1 MRSINNVNFLK
12 VQGHE
17 GLVRDVVSGAII
29 STNDNEYN
37 AFKLKREKELSRQKQ
52 IEDQLKEINDLKT
65 EMLEI
70 KQMLSV
76 LIKGK

>member
-1 MRSINNVNFLK
+1 MHSVNFLK

-17 GLVRDVVSGAII
+17 GLVRDTSSGAII
-29 STNDNEYN
+29 STNDNEYS
-37 AFKLKREKELSRQKQ
+37 AFKLKRDAERQRQKL
-52 IEDQLKEINDLKT
+52 IEDQVKEINELKT

-70 KQMLSV
+70 KQMLSI

>member
-1 MRSINNVNFLK
+1 MRSVNFLK

-17 GLVRDVVSGAII
+17 GLVRDTSSGAII

-37 AFKLKREKELSRQKQ
+37 AFKTKRDVELKRQRQ
-52 IEDQLKEINDLKT
+52 IEEQVKEINELKN

-70 KQMLSV
+70 KQMLNI

>member
-1 MRSINNVNFLK
+1 MRSVNFLK

-17 GLVRDVVSGAII
+17 GLVRDTSSGAII
-29 STNDNEYN
+29 STNDSEYN
-37 AFKLKREKELSRQKQ
+37 AFKLKRDSELKRQKQ
-52 IEDQLKEINDLKT
+52 IQDQLQEINDLKA

-70 KQMLSV
+70 KQMLSI

>member
-1 MRSINNVNFLK
+1 MRSVNYLK

-17 GLVRDVVSGAII
+17 GLVRDTSSGAII
-29 STNDNEYN
+29 STSDNEYN
-37 AFKLKREKELSRQKQ
+37 AFRIKRDAELKRQKQ
-52 IEDQLKEINDLKT
+52 IDDQMKELNDLKS

-70 KQMLSV
+70 KQMLNI

>member
-1 MRSINNVNFLK
+1 MRSVNYLK

-17 GLVRDVVSGAII
+17 GLVRDVSSGAII

-37 AFKLKREKELSRQKQ
+37 AYKLKRENELKRQKQ
-52 IEDQLKEINDLKT
+52 IEDQVKELNDLKS

-70 KQMLSV
+70 KQMLNI

>member
-1 MRSINNVNFLK
+1 MRSVNYLK

-17 GLVRDVVSGAII
+17 GLVRDVSSGAII

-37 AFKLKREKELSRQKQ
+37 AFKLKRENELKRQKQ
-52 IEDQLKEINDLKT
+52 IEDQVKELNDLKS

-70 KQMLSV
+70 KQMLNI

>member
-1 MRSINNVNFLK
+1 MRSVNFLK

-17 GLVRDVVSGAII
+17 GLVRDTSSGAII
-29 STNDNEYN
+29 STNDNEYM
-37 AFKLKREKELSRQKQ
+37 AFKLKRENELKRQKQ
-52 IEDQLKEINDLKT
+52 IEDQVKEINDLKN

-70 KQMLSV
+70 KQMLSI

>member
-1 MRSINNVNFLK
+1 MRSVSYLK

-17 GLVRDVVSGAII
+17 GLVRDVSSGAII
-29 STNDNEYN
+29 SNNNNEYN
-37 AFKLKREKELSRQKQ
+37 AYKLKRENELKRQKQ
-52 IEDQLKEINDLKT
+52 IEDQVKELNDLKS

-70 KQMLSV
+70 KQMLNI

>member
-1 MRSINNVNFLK
+1 MRGVSYLK

-17 GLVRDVVSGAII
+17 GLVRDVSSGAII
-29 STNDNEYN
+29 STNDNEYS
-37 AFKLKREKELSRQKQ
+37 AFKLKRENELKRQKQ
-52 IEDQLKEINDLKT
+52 IEDQVKELNDLKS

-70 KQMLSV
+70 KQMLNI

>member
-1 MRSINNVNFLK
+1 MRSVKLLK

-17 GLVRDVVSGAII
+17 GLVRDTASGAIV
-29 STNDNEYN
+29 SHNENEFAAY
-37 AFKLKREKELSRQKQ
+37 KLKREADLKRHKQ
-52 IEDQLKEINDLKT
+52 IEQQVQEINELKN

-70 KQMLSV
+70 KQMLSI

>member
-1 MRSINNVNFLK
+1 MRSVNVLK

-17 GLVRDVVSGAII
+17 GLVRDTESGAIV
-29 STNDNEYN
+29 STNDNEFT
-37 AFKLKREKELSRQKQ
+37 AFKLKREAELKRHKQ
-52 IEDQLKEINDLKT
+52 IEQQVQEINQLKN

-70 KQMLSV
+70 KQMLSI